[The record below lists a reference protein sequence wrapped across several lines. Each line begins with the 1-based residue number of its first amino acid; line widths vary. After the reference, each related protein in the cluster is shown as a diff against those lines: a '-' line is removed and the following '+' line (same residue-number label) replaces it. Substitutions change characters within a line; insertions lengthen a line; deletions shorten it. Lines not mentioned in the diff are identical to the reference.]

1 MTRGLFDDVPMT
13 NTARDKAWEKF
24 IKRKDVKAFM
34 KGRKDFPFPLDGSYD
49 LWCIAWNMAW
59 DAGFNDGYDSAV
71 EQSAAIA
78 LSDTGEAVQTK
89 TLGIIKAERKRIADA
104 IRGKT

>member
-1 MTRGLFDDVPMT
+1 MTRGLFDDVSVINP
-13 NTARDKAWEKF
+13 ARDKAWEKF

-59 DAGFNDGYDSAV
+59 DAGFSDGYDAAV

-78 LSDTGEAVQTK
+78 LTGTGEAVQTK
-89 TLGIIKAERKRIADA
+89 TLDIIKAERKRIADA
-104 IRGKT
+104 IRGKN